1 LIDEIWSPTEFVAK
15 AMRSRMPL
23 PVYRMFPGVGIGPTE
38 PVPPARFGIPD
49 DHCVFLFMFDLH
61 SQIHRKNPLGVIRA
75 FEKAFRADDR
85 ATLVIKAI
93 GGDVHTADMAALQA
107 MTRSRNVILVHEV
120 FSRAAAYGMIDLCDC
135 FISLHRAEGFGLGM
149 AEAMLM
155 GKPVIATG
163 YSGNLDFMN
172 NENSMLVDYQV
183 VDIGEDRPL
192 YTKGNFWVEPSID
205 HAAYWLR
212 QVYEN
217 REEAAARAKQNQP
230 AIRETLSLE
239 AAGARMA
246 DRLLEI
252 VAPRGPDR

>member
-1 LIDEIWSPTEFVAK
+1 VP
-15 AMRSRMPL
+15 RS
-23 PVYRMFPGVGIGPTE
+23 
-38 PVPPARFGIPD
+38 RFGIPE

-61 SQIHRKNPLGVIRA
+61 SQMHRKNPLAVIRA
-75 FEKAFRADDR
+75 FAQAFRADDR

-93 GGDVHTADMAALQA
+93 GGDVHTADLAALQA
-107 MTRSRNVILVHEV
+107 MARARNVILVHEA
-120 FSRAAAYGMIDLCDC
+120 FSRAAAYGMVDLCDC
-135 FISLHRAEGFGLGM
+135 FVSLHRAEGFGLGL

-172 NENSMLVDYQV
+172 NENSMLVDYQI

-192 YTKGNFWVEPSID
+192 YTKGNFWAEPSID

-212 QVYEN
+212 KVYEN
-217 REEAAARAKQNQP
+217 REDVATRAKQHQS

-246 DRLLEI
+246 DRLRQI
-252 VAPRGPDR
+252 MAARGPDR